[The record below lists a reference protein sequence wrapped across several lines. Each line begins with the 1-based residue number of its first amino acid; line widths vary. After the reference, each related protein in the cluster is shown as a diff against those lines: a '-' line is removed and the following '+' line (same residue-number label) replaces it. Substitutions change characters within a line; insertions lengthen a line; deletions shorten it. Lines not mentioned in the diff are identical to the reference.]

1 MSASNLQAVSTASIR
16 SNVALKH
23 RESDYTARLALDE
36 NTRRDAFAL
45 RYKSYLASGFIEQ
58 NSTKLFSDKFDDLP
72 NSATIVIYSE
82 GKAIASVR
90 TCFLSRDGTTTSPA
104 RETFPDEVNRL
115 LAEAGSSRSNLEGV
129 EFTRLVRSPEA
140 ANNQGLVFL
149 LYRLAGY
156 LSLRNDFRVMLSCVR
171 QNHVP
176 FYKRLR
182 FREVTA
188 ARAYPG
194 LNCPMQLLACSRA
207 DLDEVR
213 AGFPILDPDAASPE
227 SFDGFL
233 QGQLVPL
240 SIVQPT

>member
-1 MSASNLQAVSTASIR
+1 MNASKLPAVPAAYIR
-16 SNVALKH
+16 SNVALEH
-23 RESDYTARLALDE
+23 RHGDYTARLALDE
-36 NTRRDAFAL
+36 NTKRDAFAL
-45 RYKSYLASGFIEQ
+45 RYKSYVASGFIEQ
-58 NSTKLFSDKFDDLP
+58 NTTKLFTDKFDKMP
-72 NSATIVIYSE
+72 NSITIVIYSE

-90 TCFLSRDGTTTSPA
+90 TCFLSRDSTTTSPA
-104 RETFPDEVNRL
+104 RETFPDEVDRL
-115 LAEAGSSRSNLEGV
+115 LSETGASQGNLEGV

-156 LSLRNDFRVMLSCVR
+156 LSLHNDCQVVLSCVR

-207 DLDEVR
+207 DLDGVR
-213 AGFPILDPDAASPE
+213 AGFPILDPEAASPD

-240 SIVQPT
+240 SLAQPT

>member
-1 MSASNLQAVSTASIR
+1 MSASNLPALSTASIR
-16 SNVALKH
+16 LNVALKH
-23 RESDYTARLALDE
+23 RQSDYTARLALDE
-36 NTRRDAFAL
+36 KTRRDVFAL
-45 RYKSYLASGFIEQ
+45 RYESYLASGFIQQ
-58 NSTKLFSDKFDDLP
+58 NLTKLFSDKFDDLP
-72 NSATIVIYSE
+72 NSATVVIYSE
-82 GKAIASVR
+82 GKAIASIR
-90 TCFLSRDGTTTSPA
+90 TCFLSRDCTTTSPA

-115 LAEAGSSRSNLEGV
+115 LSETGASRGNLEGV

-156 LSLRNDFRVMLSCVR
+156 LSLRNDCQVVLSCVR

-213 AGFPILDPDAASPE
+213 AGSPILDPEAAHPK
-227 SFDGFL
+227 SFAGFL

-240 SIVQPT
+240 SLVQPT